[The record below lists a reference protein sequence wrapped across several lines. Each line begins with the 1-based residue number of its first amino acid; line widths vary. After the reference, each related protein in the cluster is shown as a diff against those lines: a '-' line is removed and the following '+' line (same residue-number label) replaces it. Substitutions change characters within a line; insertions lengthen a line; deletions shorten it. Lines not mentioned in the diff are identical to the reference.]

1 MLSLQRNQTYQIEAN
16 GTSTNTVDFDPALVK
31 RNGASDLKTKKS
43 HLIKDVIKDPDST
56 KILSV

>member
-43 HLIKDVIKDPDST
+43 HLIKDVI
-56 KILSV
+56 IL